1 MADTAFDIKSDSPVN
16 GDLMFW
22 SIVGHEGL
30 SRPSFYE
37 LTVLSSDRQIDPKDI
52 LGKAFNV
59 GAYFMDAQDEAHE
72 RHFQGHAVRIVRGGP
87 VGSRYFQYHISLR
100 SWFWLLTRRTNAR
113 IYQEKTVLEVADAV
127 FEDSPIK
134 RFKKTNVDNV
144 TGKHNPRRYCVQ
156 HAESD
161 YQFLSHLLEDEGI
174 YYWFDGHDKP
184 GTMYLSDSSDI
195 AHAELPAQGTLH
207 YTRDGSGNG
216 RFNEIVRWVSADR
229 LDTGHHAGS
238 DSNFKTIRK
247 KIGATINAAEE
258 HDLADFEMFE
268 SPAGYFNTEDAEAR
282 AKIRGDELAARRQRH
297 WAVTGW
303 PDVAAGSTFTFEGDP
318 DGICDG
324 DYLIAGCTFVMSH
337 PGYEG
342 VNSNASSVSIMKVLH
357 EALNDDAINVQT
369 LDTIEYIVE
378 TTANLRT
385 GVRGASSF
393 LLTVIPADLPYRPAR
408 LTPGVVMPGPQSA
421 IVVGAAGKEIDVDDF
436 GRVKV
441 QFHWDR
447 YGTNDDKSTAWVR
460 VSQPWA
466 GKGWGGYFTPRIGQ
480 EVIVDFLNGD
490 PDRPVITGRLYNNEQ
505 PIPYKASGTQS
516 GFKTRSTPGGTP
528 ANFNEIMFEDK
539 KGAENINIHAERN
552 MSRSV
557 EVDDSTTV
565 GNDQSDTIERDRTAL
580 VKRNETCTVAEKQ
593 VNVVGIRQE
602 NTIGSG
608 GQKTQ
613 VGGFQENIYHAGQ
626 KTSVVGM
633 QNLIVTANQ
642 DHAIGGFQHTVV
654 GKNMDVGVVGY
665 QTTSVGI
672 DSALLVTGNTKIQT
686 GGVRNDVTSGKHAIM
701 ANQIKLVSNSTLDMM
716 AVGDINATSIGSNT
730 TVLGSNSSGYI
741 GSNSEAN
748 LGITR
753 STFMGLSLS
762 NALALDI
769 SNFLGIQ
776 IANTASISMS
786 NTAVLD
792 LTAQP
797 LQIDQAALKIIT
809 SGAGAAGGGGAAVAG
824 AIVAGVLGAAGVIRG
839 AFDVAA
845 TMEQYQN
852 AAAQLAQAAAEA
864 EAQGL
869 TGLASRL
876 TRMAAITNRRRTEG
890 IAMAVG
896 GPLALTGAAIA
907 EMTGGT
913 AATSRSKALSDAGGP
928 EGTSGAAPAAPA
940 APPAP
945 AVPAMPPPPPPYKP
959 PAGAS

>member
-1 MADTAFDIKSDSPVN
+1 MPDHAFDIKSDSPIN
-16 GDLMFW
+16 SELMFW

-37 LTVLSSDRQIDPKDI
+37 LTVLSKDRQIDPKDI

-59 GAYFMDAQDEAHE
+59 GAYFMDAQNESHE

-161 YQFLSHLLEDEGI
+161 YQFLSHLLEEEGI
-174 YYWFDGHDKP
+174 YYWFDGHDKA
-184 GTMYLSDSSDI
+184 GTMFLSDSSDI
-195 AHAELPAQGTLH
+195 AHAELPAQGTLR
-207 YTRDGSGNG
+207 YTRDGMGNG

-247 KIGATINAAEE
+247 KIGATINAAEA

-268 SPAGYFNTEDAEAR
+268 SPAGYFNSEDAEVS
-282 AKIRGDELAARRQRH
+282 AKIRGDELAARRERH

-324 DYLIAGCTFVMSH
+324 EYIIAGCTFVMSH

-342 VNSNASSVSIMKVLH
+342 VNSNASSVSILKVLH

-369 LDTIEYIVE
+369 LDTIEHIVE
-378 TTANLRT
+378 TTPSLRT
-385 GVRGASSF
+385 GVRGTTSF
-393 LLTVIPADLPYRPAR
+393 LLTVIPAKQPYRPAR

-421 IVVGAAGKEIDVDDF
+421 IVVGEAGKEIDVDDF

-490 PDRPVITGRLYNNEQ
+490 PDRPIITGRLYNDEQ
-505 PIPYKASGTQS
+505 PTPYKASGTQS

-528 ANFNEIMFEDK
+528 ANYNEIMFEDK

-565 GNDQSDTIERDRTAL
+565 GHDQSLKVDHDRTAL
-580 VKRNETCTVAEKQ
+580 VRGKETWTVEKDQITAVVLNQTNRVNLIQTNTVGLTQINAVGPGGQSTQVLGPQ
-593 VNVVGIRQE
+593 VN
-602 NTIGSG
+602 NLFG
-608 GQKTQ
+608 GQT
-613 VGGFQENIYHAGQ
+613 
-626 KTSVVGM
+626 T
-633 QNLIVTANQ
+633 
-642 DHAIGGFQHTVV
+642 TVV
-654 GKNMDVGVVGY
+654 GAQKVSVDGK
-665 QTTSVGI
+665 QTIG
-672 DSALLVTGNTKIQT
+672 
-686 GGVRNDVTSGKHAIM
+686 VTSGQETAVTGDTKTTSTGELKIHAGSRKDIADGAFSIM
-701 ANQIKLVSNSTLDMM
+701 ANDIKMVSNTNIAMM
-716 AVGDINATSIGSNT
+716 AVGNIDATSIGSNT

-741 GSNSEAN
+741 GINSEAN
-748 LGITR
+748 LGMAR
-753 STFMGLSLS
+753 STFMGMSLS
-762 NALALDI
+762 NSLGIDI
-769 SNFLGIQ
+769 SNFAG
-776 IANTASISMS
+776 
-786 NTAVLD
+786 
-792 LTAQP
+792 
-797 LQIDQAALKIIT
+797 LQIENAVALKLIGVGAAEIACRT
-809 SGAGAAGGGGAAVAG
+809 ISAEQQGLKSFMPGAGAGAAAGAGVAGALGAALGGVAAFVDIKATLEQYANAQKALKEAAKEAEKEGLPGLAGRLSSLSRIAGRRSGALGGAPTGAAVGAGLAGPSGAVVGGIAG
-824 AIVAGVLGAAGVIRG
+824 AGAGVAGQM
-839 AFDVAA
+839 FDS
-845 TMEQYQN
+845 EPGK
-852 AAAQLAQAAAEA
+852 LAPEDKKDQQDSAVTPKKPAE
-864 EAQGL
+864 
-869 TGLASRL
+869 
-876 TRMAAITNRRRTEG
+876 
-890 IAMAVG
+890 
-896 GPLALTGAAIA
+896 
-907 EMTGGT
+907 
-913 AATSRSKALSDAGGP
+913 
-928 EGTSGAAPAAPA
+928 
-940 APPAP
+940 
-945 AVPAMPPPPPPYKP
+945 
-959 PAGAS
+959 

>member
-1 MADTAFDIKSDSPVN
+1 MPDHAFDIKSDSPVN
-16 GDLMFW
+16 GELMFW

-37 LTVLSSDRQIDPKDI
+37 LTVLSRDRQIDPKDI

-59 GAYFMDAQDEAHE
+59 GAYFMDAHDESHE

-161 YQFLSHLLEDEGI
+161 YQFLSHLLEEEGV
-174 YYWFDGHDKP
+174 YYWFDGHDEP

-195 AHAELPAQGTLH
+195 AHAELPAQGTLRH
-207 YTRDGSGNG
+207 TRDGLGNG

-268 SPAGYFNTEDAEAR
+268 SPAGYFNSEDAEVS

-342 VNSNASSVSIMKVLH
+342 VNSTASSVSIMKVLH

-369 LDTIEYIVE
+369 LDTIEHIVE
-378 TTANLRT
+378 TTPSLRT
-385 GVRGASSF
+385 GVRGTSSF
-393 LLTVIPADLPYRPAR
+393 LLTVLPAKHPYRPAR

-421 IVVGAAGKEIDVDDF
+421 IVVGAAGKEIDVDEF

-528 ANFNEIMFEDK
+528 ANYNEIMFEDK
-539 KGAENINIHAERN
+539 KGSESINIHAEKD
-552 MSRSV
+552 MSTSV
-557 EVDDSTTV
+557 ENDQSTSVDRDQSTTV
-565 GNDQSDTIERDRTAL
+565 KRDQTNHVDRDRKSTVTRNDTNMVVVDQKNT
-580 VKRNETCTVAEKQ
+580 VKGKQ
-593 VNVVGIRQE
+593 NNQVVGTRDSFVDA
-602 NTIGSG
+602 NDTL
-608 GQKTQ
+608 T
-613 VGGFQENIYHAGQ
+613 VGGTQS
-626 KTSVVGM
+626 T
-633 QNLIVTANQ
+633 
-642 DHAIGGFQHTVV
+642 TVV
-654 GKNMDVGVVGY
+654 GARTD
-665 QTTSVGI
+665 TSKAGETRN
-672 DSALLVTGNTKIQT
+672 VTGSQSIT
-686 GGVRNDVTSGKHAIM
+686 VSGKFTYKAASMSFEAGHIDWMVTGASSKYITVPTGPLHLM
-701 ANQIKLVSNSTLDMM
+701 ANKIKLMSNTGIELM
-716 AVGDINATSIGSNT
+716 AVGSIDNTSIGSNT
-730 TVLGSNSSGYI
+730 TVLGPNTSGYI
-741 GSNSEAN
+741 GNNSEAN
-748 LGITR
+748 LGMTS
-753 STFMGLSLS
+753 STFIGMSID
-762 NALALDI
+762 NALAL
-769 SNFLGIQ
+769 
-776 IANTASISMS
+776 SMS
-786 NTAVLD
+786 NFVGVAIETALGVKLS
-792 LTAQP
+792 LGAAPEIQAFP
-797 LQIDQAALKIIT
+797 MEVKQAALHT
-809 SGAGAAGGGGAAVAG
+809 FTPGAGAGGAGGAAVAG
-824 AIVAGVLGAAGVIRG
+824 FLSAVAGGASAAAGVR
-839 AFDVAA
+839 ATLKQYADAA
-845 TMEQYQN
+845 TALDT
-852 AAAQLAQAAAEA
+852 AAKEA
-864 EAQGL
+864 EQAGL
-869 TGLASRL
+869 PGLAGRL
-876 TRMAAITNRRRTEG
+876 SSLARITRNRRIEG
-890 IAMAVG
+890 IIGAIPVLG
-896 GPLALTGAAIA
+896 TAAIA
-907 EMTGGT
+907 LGEGIVAVSGAKTGGERLGDGTAPNADGT
-913 AATSRSKALSDAGGP
+913 AAAPAPP
-928 EGTSGAAPAAPA
+928 EGQVEPSQPFRPPSG
-940 APPAP
+940 
-945 AVPAMPPPPPPYKP
+945 
-959 PAGAS
+959 S

>member
-1 MADTAFDIKSDSPVN
+1 MADTAFDIKSDSPIN
-16 GDLMFW
+16 AELMFW

-37 LTVLSSDRQIDPKDI
+37 LTLLSRDRQIDPKDI

-59 GAYFMDAQDEAHE
+59 GAYFMDAESESHE

-100 SWFWLLTRRTNAR
+100 SWFWLLTRRTNSR

-134 RFKKTNVDNV
+134 RFKKTNVDDV
-144 TGKHNPRRYCVQ
+144 TGKHKPRRYCVQ

-195 AHAELPAQGTLH
+195 AHAELPAQGTLR
-207 YTRDGSGNG
+207 YTRDGLGSG

-268 SPAGYFNTEDAEAR
+268 SPAGYFNSEDAEVS
-282 AKIRGDELAARRQRH
+282 AKIRGDELAARRERH

-303 PDVAAGSTFTFEGDP
+303 PDVAAGSTFKFEGDP
-318 DGICDG
+318 DGVCDG

-342 VNSNASSVSIMKVLH
+342 VNSNASTGSIMKVLH

-378 TTANLRT
+378 TTASLRT
-385 GVRGASSF
+385 GVRGTSSF
-393 LLTVIPADLPYRPAR
+393 LLTLLPAGLPYRPAR

-466 GKGWGGYFTPRIGQ
+466 GKAWGGYFTPRIGQ

-528 ANFNEIMFEDK
+528 ANYNEIMFEDK

-557 EVDDSTTV
+557 EADDSTSV
-565 GNDQSDTIERDRTAL
+565 GHDQSLTVDNDRTAL
-580 VKRNETCTVAEKQ
+580 VRGHETWTVEK
-593 VNVVGIRQE
+593 N
-602 NTIGSG
+602 
-608 GQKTQ
+608 
-613 VGGFQENIYHAGQ
+613 
-626 KTSVVGM
+626 
-633 QNLIVTANQ
+633 
-642 DHAIGGFQHTVV
+642 
-654 GKNMDVGVVGY
+654 
-665 QTTSVGI
+665 QTTSVVLNQTNRVNLVQTNSVGVSQMNSVGGGGQTTQVI
-672 DSALLVTGNTKIQT
+672 GPQVNVFFGGQSTTVTGNQSLSVDGKQTIGVT
-686 GGVRNDVTSGKHAIM
+686 GGQETAVTGDTKTTSTGELKIHAGSRKDIADGAFSIM
-701 ANQIKLVSNSTLDMM
+701 ANDIKVVSNTNIAMM
-716 AVGDINATSIGSNT
+716 AVGNIDATSIGANT
-730 TVLGSNSSGYI
+730 TILGSNTSGYI
-741 GSNSEAN
+741 GMNSAATIGMN
-748 LGITR
+748 R
-753 STFMGLSLS
+753 STFMGMSID
-762 NALALDI
+762 NALAIAI
-769 SNFLGIQ
+769 SNFGGLQIENTLGLKLIGVASPE
-776 IANTASISMS
+776 ITACAISME
-786 NTAVLD
+786 VE
-792 LTAQP
+792 
-797 LQIDQAALKIIT
+797 ALKT
-809 SGAGAAGGGGAAVAG
+809 FSPGAGAGAAAAA
-824 AIVAGVLGAAGVIRG
+824 AVAGVLGAVAGAVS
-839 AFDVAA
+839 AFIDIKA
-845 TMEQYQN
+845 TLKQYEDAQLALE
-852 AAAQLAQAAAEA
+852 AAAQEAQAE
-864 EAQGL
+864 GL
-869 TGLASRL
+869 PGLAGRL
-876 TRMAAITNRRRTEG
+876 SSLGRVAARRRSD
-890 IAMAVG
+890 AFANAV
-896 GPLALTGAAIA
+896 PGATAIA
-907 EMTGGT
+907 EGLGI
-913 AATSRSKALSDAGGP
+913 AAVSRQTDGL
-928 EGTSGAAPAAPA
+928 
-940 APPAP
+940 
-945 AVPAMPPPPPPYKP
+945 
-959 PAGAS
+959 AGANPTSAGPSS

>member
-16 GDLMFW
+16 DDLMFW

-37 LTVLSSDRQIDPKDI
+37 LTVLSKERQINPKDI

-72 RHFQGHAVRIVRGGP
+72 RHFQGHAVRIVRGGS

-144 TGKHNPRRYCVQ
+144 TGKHQPRRYCVQ

-161 YQFLSHLLEDEGI
+161 YQFLSRLMEDEGI
-174 YYWFDGHDKP
+174 YYWFDGHDKT

-195 AHAELPAQGTLH
+195 AHAELPAIGTLR

-216 RFNEIVRWVSADR
+216 RFNEVVRWVSADR

-268 SPAGYFNTEDAEAR
+268 SPAGYFNSEDAEAS
-282 AKIRGDELAARRQRH
+282 AKIRGDELAARRERH

-303 PDVAAGSTFTFEGDP
+303 PDVAVGSTFKFEGDP
-318 DGICDG
+318 DGVCDG
-324 DYLIAGCTFVMSH
+324 DYLIASCTFVMSH

-342 VNSNASSVSIMKVLH
+342 VNANASSVPILKVLH

-369 LDTIEYIVE
+369 LDTIEFIVE
-378 TTANLRT
+378 TTPNLRT
-385 GVRGASSF
+385 GVRGTSSF
-393 LLTVIPADLPYRPAR
+393 LLTLLPASVPYRPQR
-408 LTPGVVMPGPQSA
+408 LTPSVVMPGPQSA

-528 ANFNEIMFEDK
+528 ANYNEIMFEDK

-557 EVDDSTTV
+557 EADDSTSV
-565 GNDQSDTIERDRTAL
+565 GHDQSLTVDNDRTAL
-580 VKRNETCTVAEKQ
+580 VRGHETWTVEK
-593 VNVVGIRQE
+593 N
-602 NTIGSG
+602 
-608 GQKTQ
+608 
-613 VGGFQENIYHAGQ
+613 
-626 KTSVVGM
+626 
-633 QNLIVTANQ
+633 
-642 DHAIGGFQHTVV
+642 
-654 GKNMDVGVVGY
+654 
-665 QTTSVGI
+665 QTTSVVLNQTNRVNLVQTNSVGVSQLNSVGAGGQTTQVI
-672 DSALLVTGNTKIQT
+672 GPQANVFFGGQSTTVTGNQSLSVDGHQKI
-686 GGVRNDVTSGKHAIM
+686 GVTSGQETAVTGDTKTTSTGELKIHAGSRKDLADGAFSIM
-701 ANQIKLVSNSTLDMM
+701 ANDIKVVSNTNIAMM
-716 AVGDINATSIGSNT
+716 AIGNIDATSIGANT
-730 TVLGSNSSGYI
+730 TILGSNTSGYI
-741 GSNSEAN
+741 GMNSEAT
-748 LGITR
+748 LGMNR
-753 STFMGLSLS
+753 STFMGMSID
-762 NALALDI
+762 NALAIAI
-769 SNFLGIQ
+769 SNFGGLQIENTLGIKL
-776 IANTASISMS
+776 IGVASPEITACAISME
-786 NTAVLD
+786 VE
-792 LTAQP
+792 
-797 LQIDQAALKIIT
+797 ALKT
-809 SGAGAAGGGGAAVAG
+809 FSPGAGAGAAAAA
-824 AIVAGVLGAAGVIRG
+824 AVAGVLGAVAGAVS
-839 AFDVAA
+839 AFIDIKA
-845 TMEQYQN
+845 TLKQYED
-852 AAAQLAQAAAEA
+852 AQLALEAAAL
-864 EAQGL
+864 EAQAEGMP
-869 TGLASRL
+869 GLAGRL
-876 TRMAAITNRRRTEG
+876 SSLGRVAARRRSDAFANA
-890 IAMAVG
+890 I
-896 GPLALTGAAIA
+896 PGATAIA
-907 EMTGGT
+907 EGLGI
-913 AATSRSKALSDAGGP
+913 AAVSRQTDGL
-928 EGTSGAAPAAPA
+928 
-940 APPAP
+940 
-945 AVPAMPPPPPPYKP
+945 
-959 PAGAS
+959 AGANPTTAGPSS

>member
-16 GDLMFW
+16 SDLMFW

-37 LTVLSSDRQIDPKDI
+37 LTVLSKERQINPKDI

-59 GAYFMDAQDEAHE
+59 GAYFMDAQNEAHE

-174 YYWFDGHDKP
+174 YYWFDGHDKA

-195 AHAELPAQGTLH
+195 AHAELPAKGTLR
-207 YTRDGSGNG
+207 YTRDGLGNG

-247 KIGATINAAEE
+247 KIGATINAADD

-268 SPAGYFNTEDAEAR
+268 SPAGYFNSEDAEAS
-282 AKIRGDELAARRQRH
+282 AKIRGDELAARRERH

-303 PDVAAGSTFTFEGDP
+303 PDVATGNTFTFEGDP
-318 DGICDG
+318 DGVCDG

-342 VNSNASSVSIMKVLH
+342 VNSNASSTSILKVLH

-369 LDTIEYIVE
+369 LDTVEYIVE
-378 TTANLRT
+378 TTPSLRT

-393 LLTVIPADLPYRPAR
+393 LLTVIPAKQPYRPAR

-528 ANFNEIMFEDK
+528 ANYNEIMFEDK

-557 EVDDSTTV
+557 EVDDSTSV
-565 GNDQSDTIERDRTAL
+565 GHDQSLTVDHDRTAL
-580 VKRNETCTVAEKQ
+580 VRGKETWTVEKDQ
-593 VNVVGIRQE
+593 FTAVVLNQTNRVNLIQTNTVGVTQINAVGAGGQTTAVVGPQVT
-602 NTIGSG
+602 NLFG
-608 GQKTQ
+608 GQT
-613 VGGFQENIYHAGQ
+613 I
-626 KTSVVGM
+626 SVVGP
-633 QNLIVTANQ
+633 QKVSVDGKQTIGVTGGQVTAVT
-642 DHAIGGFQHTVV
+642 GTTT
-654 GKNMDVGVVGY
+654 
-665 QTTSVGI
+665 TTS
-672 DSALLVTGNTKIQT
+672 TGELKI
-686 GGVRNDVTSGKHAIM
+686 HAGSRKDIADGAFSIM
-701 ANQIKLVSNSTLDMM
+701 ANDIKMVSNTDLAMM
-716 AVGDINATSIGSNT
+716 AVGNINATSIGSNT

-741 GSNSEAN
+741 GMSSQAN
-748 LGITR
+748 LGMAR
-753 STFMGLSLS
+753 STFMGLSIN
-762 NALALDI
+762 NALSIAI
-769 SNFLGIQ
+769 SNFAGLSIDNTLGVKLVNCAAPEIKSFA
-776 IANTASISMS
+776 I
-786 NTAVLD
+786 D
-792 LTAQP
+792 LTQTG
-797 LQIDQAALKIIT
+797 LKVFT
-809 SGAGAAGGGGAAVAG
+809 PGMGAGAATGAAVAG
-824 AIVAGVLGAAGVIRG
+824 VVGAIAGAVSAFIDVKATLKQYADAEIALKDAAK
-839 AFDVAA
+839 
-845 TMEQYQN
+845 
-852 AAAQLAQAAAEA
+852 AAAE
-864 EAQGL
+864 EGL
-869 TGLASRL
+869 PGLAGRLASLSRI
-876 TRMAAITNRRRTEG
+876 AGRRSG
-890 IAMAVG
+890 
-896 GPLALTGAAIA
+896 
-907 EMTGGT
+907 
-913 AATSRSKALSDAGGP
+913 ALS
-928 EGTSGAAPAAPA
+928 GA
-940 APPAP
+940 
-945 AVPAMPPPPPPYKP
+945 
-959 PAGAS
+959 PAGAAVGAGVAGPTGAVAGGIVGGGVGVAGQMFDSEPGELAPDEDSGKQTSAVTPNKPAA